1 MVQMMR
7 SIEWLCSKYG
17 LNVQL
22 KCQSPNLNILD
33 LGFFNANQSLQCK
46 EADKTVN
53 NLVIAVQKAFDM
65 FPTKK
70 VNQIFLT
77 LQQCMIEI
85 MKLRGAKNYKI
96 PHLKKKS
103 LEKKQKLPLYL

>member
-7 SIEWLCSKYG
+7 SIDWLCSKYG

-33 LGFFNANQSLQCK
+33 LGFFNANKSLQCK
-46 EADKTVN
+46 EADKMVN
-53 NLVIAVQKAFDM
+53 NLVIVVQKAFDM
-65 FPTKK
+65 FLTKK
-70 VNQIFLT
+70 AIFLT